1 MVCFFM
7 NEIDFEELKKNMP
20 ILYRKGNDIY
30 ATTVIETSQGHPSIP
45 MIRLKGGFN
54 IMYGSRNK
62 YVYADN
68 PTNRTELL
76 LENENILTDLNTE

>member
-1 MVCFFM
+1 MVHIFM
-7 NEIDFEELKKNMP
+7 NEIAFEDIKKNML

-30 ATTVIETSQGHPSIP
+30 ATNVIETSQGHPSIP

-54 IMYGSRNK
+54 ILYGSLNK
-62 YVYADN
+62 CIYADN

-76 LENENILTDLNTE
+76 LENETILTDLNTE